1 MGRKPKDTAPM
12 RPQIK
17 ALARDLLIQRG
28 YRGVSFGAIASALD
42 TTRANIHY
50 HFGNKHKLVEEV
62 LDDYVEE
69 TLAGLKGAFD
79 RADLPLTGKIAE
91 IVEISR
97 RRHRKYNP
105 AGTGSAP
112 WSLIARMRQDSD
124 ALTLKG
130 RAALKRFSD
139 QLNASI
145 TAAIRDARDR
155 GEFVETMPVEDV
167 ALQLVAI
174 ANSAGPITQDAGDFD
189 RLEQL
194 YFGFGRIVQ
203 HAYGNPGER
212 TKASRIGRDGA
223 RASVSPRPRSRA
235 TLR

>member
-1 MGRKPKDTAPM
+1 MDRKPKDASPM
-12 RPQIK
+12 RWQIK
-17 ALARDLLIQRG
+17 ALAEPSIVRG
-28 YRGVSFGAIASALD
+28 YRGVSFGDIASALK

-62 LDDYVEE
+62 LEDYVEE

-79 RADLPLTGKIAE
+79 RSDLPLTEKIAE

-105 AGTGSAP
+105 TGKGTAP

-124 ALTLKG
+124 ALTPKG
-130 RAALKRFSD
+130 RAALKRFAQELD
-139 QLNASI
+139 ASV
-145 TAAIRDARDR
+145 TAAIRASRDR
-155 GEFVETMPVEDV
+155 GEFIETMPVEDV
-167 ALQLVAI
+167 ALQLVSI

-194 YFGFGRIVQ
+194 YVAFGRIVQ
-203 HAYGNPGER
+203 HAYGNSGKQSGGRHGAQLDGPRRR
-212 TKASRIGRDGA
+212 TGNGNVPAG
-223 RASVSPRPRSRA
+223 
-235 TLR
+235 